1 MKSILFNI
9 LLASLLPVVAKSQAR
24 PDEPVGRAVDS
35 ILLKKNRKVA
45 TVQYGIASFYDNKF
59 EGRQTANGEIFTQK
73 NLTAAS
79 NTLPLNCWVRVTNLS
94 NSRSV
99 LVRITDRMHRHN
111 KRLIDL
117 SRSAASKLGYV
128 GLGLTRARVEYL
140 GFQKPT
146 ELTVNKS
153 K

>member
-1 MKSILFNI
+1 MKSTLFNI
-9 LLASLLPVVAKSQAR
+9 LLGCLLLPLLAKSQ
-24 PDEPVGRAVDS
+24 DTDS
-35 ILLKKNRKVA
+35 ITLKKDRKVA
-45 TVQYGIASFYDNKF
+45 TVQYGIASYYDNKF
-59 EGRQTANGEIFTQK
+59 EGRQTANGEIFSQK

-79 NTLPLNCWVRVTNLS
+79 NTLPLNCWVRVTNLK
-94 NSRSV
+94 NNRSV
-99 LVRITDRMHRHN
+99 LLRITDRMHRKN

-128 GLGLTRARVEYL
+128 SSGLTRARVEFL
-140 GFQKPT
+140 GFKKPT